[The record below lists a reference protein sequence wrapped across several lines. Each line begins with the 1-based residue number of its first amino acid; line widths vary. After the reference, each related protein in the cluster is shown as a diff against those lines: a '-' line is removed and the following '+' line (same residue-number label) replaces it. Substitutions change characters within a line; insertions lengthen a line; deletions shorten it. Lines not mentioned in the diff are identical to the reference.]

1 MTGAKIV
8 FKVTIPSHRR
18 RFSKS
23 LQAFTLVELLVVIA
37 IIGVLVALLLP
48 AVQAAREASRRAQC
62 ASQLKQLGLA
72 CLMFEESK
80 KHFPPAYTNT
90 EILNGR
96 QIRWEH
102 SFVTFLLPYVEQQAL
117 SDLINLNEDWN
128 ERRRKNPDGTTNSQH
143 TQTGLTLMK
152 CPSVPERDL
161 ENVTDYVV
169 STHISTSGSS
179 DAFRLL
185 SSRPHRIPNP
195 GDNWASVLHP
205 YVNGFS
211 SNDSVDD
218 YDPAKIRYVTDGL
231 SNSFMIFEDAGRPLV
246 YRQGVLQIGESNN
259 HGLGWADRSNF
270 IAIHGDDD
278 CGDSMMINCFNIEEV
293 YGFHTSGVN
302 FVYGDGSVHFV
313 GEDIDPIVFAAF
325 HSRAGGEI
333 VNADF

>member
-1 MTGAKIV
+1 MLSSR
-8 FKVTIPSHRR
+8 TISERR
-18 RFSKS
+18 QTPASFR
-23 LQAFTLVELLVVIA
+23 AFTLVELLIVIA
-37 IIGVLVALLLP
+37 IIGVLIALLLP

-62 ASQLKQLGLA
+62 ASQFKQLGLA

-90 EILNGR
+90 EILPGAG

-102 SFVTFLLPYVEQQAL
+102 SFVTFLLPYVEQQPLA
-117 SDLINLNEDWN
+117 DRINLREDWN

-143 TQTGLTLMK
+143 TQAGLQLMK
-152 CPSVPERDL
+152 CPSVPERELD
-161 ENVTDYVV
+161 NVTDYVI

-179 DAFRLL
+179 DAYRLL
-185 SSRPHRIPNP
+185 NSRPHRIPNP

-211 SNDSVDD
+211 SNDATDD

-231 SNSFMIFEDAGRPLV
+231 SNSFLIFEDAGRPLV
-246 YRQGVLQIGESNN
+246 YRQGVLQDGERNG

-278 CGDSMMINCFNIEEV
+278 CGDTMMINCFNIEEV
-293 YGFHTSGVN
+293 YGFHTNGVN
-302 FVYGDGSVHFV
+302 FAFADGSVHFV
-313 GEDIDPIVFAAF
+313 SEDINPIVFAAL
-325 HSRAGGEI
+325 HSRAGGE
-333 VNADF
+333 VVDMDF